1 MSGVLTT
8 SSSVT
13 CSSQGKVQTSSNAKL
28 RVNGSAVLIKSGI
41 ASKSISGCKHPVDE
55 SKSIA
60 ACKSVAS
67 VGGGF
72 ATKLTTGGAA
82 VALASLSG
90 MGDATSPPDTISA
103 SAGQSKLTA
112 S

>member
-1 MSGVLTT
+1 MSAVLTT

-13 CSSQGKVQTSSNAKL
+13 CSFQGKVQTSSAAKL
-28 RVNGSAVLIKSGI
+28 RVNGSPVLIKSSI
-41 ASKSISGCKHPVDE
+41 ASKSISGCNHPVDS

-60 ACKSVAS
+60 KCLNVAS
-67 VGGGF
+67 LGGGF
-72 ATKLTTGGAA
+72 AGKLTAGGAA

-90 MGDATSPPDTISA
+90 VGDSTSPTDTISA